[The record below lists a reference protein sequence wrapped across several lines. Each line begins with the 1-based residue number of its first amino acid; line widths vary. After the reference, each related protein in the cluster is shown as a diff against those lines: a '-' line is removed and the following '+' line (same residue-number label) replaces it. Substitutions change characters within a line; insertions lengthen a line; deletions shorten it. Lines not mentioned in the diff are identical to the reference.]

1 MTTSGLRMGRLH
13 SRSRSPERTLISSRS
28 RRHDYDYDHRHGEDS
43 TLHQTYSY
51 PATDECYDRTDTRRY
66 LSRFFPDTEERR
78 GAFHHSLAADY
89 RVTSW
94 KWTGGHGYHV
104 YDDVPDQYVGEGY
117 HDHADSGVGGSEP
130 CRDYSFT
137 SQLDPYQL

>member
-1 MTTSGLRMGRLH
+1 MGRLH
-13 SRSRSPERTLISSRS
+13 SRSRSPKRTRISSRN
-28 RRHDYDYDHRHGEDS
+28 RHDYDYDYDYDHRHGEGS
-43 TLHQTYSY
+43 TPHQTHSY
-51 PATDECYDRTDTRRY
+51 PATDGCYDRTDTRRY
-66 LSRFFPDTEERR
+66 VSRFFTDAEEPR
-78 GAFHHSLAADY
+78 GAFHHPLTAADY

-94 KWTGGHGYHV
+94 KWSGRHGYHV

-117 HDHADSGVGGSEP
+117 YDQADSGIGGSEL

>member
-1 MTTSGLRMGRLH
+1 MGRLH
-13 SRSRSPERTLISSRS
+13 SRSRSPKRALISSRN
-28 RRHDYDYDHRHGEDS
+28 RRHDYDYDYDYDHRHGEGS

-66 LSRFFPDTEERR
+66 LSRFFPDAEEEPR
-78 GAFHHSLAADY
+78 GAFHHSLAAADY
-89 RVTSW
+89 RVTNW
-94 KWTGGHGYHV
+94 KWSSRHDYHV
-104 YDDVPDQYVGEGY
+104 YNDGPDQYVGEGY
-117 HDHADSGVGGSEP
+117 HDQADSGIGGSEL